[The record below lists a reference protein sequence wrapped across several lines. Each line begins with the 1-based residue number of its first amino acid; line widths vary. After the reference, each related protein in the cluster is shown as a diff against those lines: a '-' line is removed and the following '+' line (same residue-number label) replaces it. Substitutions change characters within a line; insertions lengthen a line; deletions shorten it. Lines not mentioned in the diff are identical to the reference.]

1 MRVLKNIL
9 FTIIKM
15 VLLFVVVYKEWIT
28 RRNKTI
34 IECFVFWVFI
44 EVGTRFLRRR

>member
-34 IECFVFWVFI
+34 IDIIECFVFWVFI
-44 EVGTRFLRRR
+44 LEQDF